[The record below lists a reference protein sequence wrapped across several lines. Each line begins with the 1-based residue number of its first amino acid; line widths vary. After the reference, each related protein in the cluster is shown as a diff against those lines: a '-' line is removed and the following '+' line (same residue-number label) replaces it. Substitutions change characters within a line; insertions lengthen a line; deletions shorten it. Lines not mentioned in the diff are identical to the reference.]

1 MQEFKILIEG
11 DSSVLIVFGDTIS
24 AETNQRIAAT
34 VRLIREQK
42 IEGVVD
48 MIPTYVSLL
57 INYNPLVIT
66 YDALRVRL
74 EQILRMEIRAEAT
87 RKRVFEIPVCYGGG
101 WSGCTQTQSI
111 NAISK
116 ARKGVTIWIS
126 RKFESLS
133 GFWRGLP

>member
-57 INYNPLVIT
+57 IN
-66 YDALRVRL
+66 
-74 EQILRMEIRAEAT
+74 
-87 RKRVFEIPVCYGGG
+87 
-101 WSGCTQTQSI
+101 
-111 NAISK
+111 
-116 ARKGVTIWIS
+116 
-126 RKFESLS
+126 
-133 GFWRGLP
+133 